1 MLKFFDRQMDGW
13 SDYLL
18 IGHLPNGIALIKGYG
33 DIMDLVYA
41 FINSNSHYRKYSKLC
56 VM

>member
-1 MLKFFDRQMDGW
+1 MFKFFDRQMDGR
-13 SDYLL
+13 SDYL
-18 IGHLPNGIALIKGYG
+18 GDLPNGIALIKGYG

-56 VM
+56 LT